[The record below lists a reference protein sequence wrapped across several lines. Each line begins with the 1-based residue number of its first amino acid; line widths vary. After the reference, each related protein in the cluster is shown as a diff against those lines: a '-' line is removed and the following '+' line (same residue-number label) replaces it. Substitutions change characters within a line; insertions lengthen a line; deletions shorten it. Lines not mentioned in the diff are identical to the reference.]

1 MQFSTTSDYAIRTVL
16 YLACNQNRCCTA
28 KEIENAMGVPA
39 QYLGK
44 VTKKLKESHLVET
57 VQGNG
62 GGYRLLKKPEQISL
76 YDILNL
82 TEQTMEIN
90 GCLENEL
97 FCSRHATATCPV
109 RKVYSQINQDV
120 TDALR
125 IATISRLLDTQC

>member
-1 MQFSTTSDYAIRTVL
+1 MQFNTTSDYAIRTVL
-16 YLACNQNRCCTA
+16 YLALNQNRCCTA
-28 KEIENAMGVPA
+28 KEIEIAMGVPA
-39 QYLGK
+39 RYLAK
-44 VTKKLKESHLVET
+44 VTRKMKESCFLET

-97 FCSRHATATCPV
+97 FCSRHATKNCPV
-109 RKVYSQINQDV
+109 RKVYSQINYNV
-120 TDALR
+120 SSALKA
-125 IATISRLLDTQC
+125 ATISMLLGD